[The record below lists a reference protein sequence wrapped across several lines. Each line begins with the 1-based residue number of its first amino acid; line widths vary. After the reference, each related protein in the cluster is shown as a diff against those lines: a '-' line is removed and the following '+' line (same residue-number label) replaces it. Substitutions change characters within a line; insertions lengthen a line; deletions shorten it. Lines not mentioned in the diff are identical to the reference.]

1 MAGRVITMLYVRD
14 VIFKYKSWFFG
25 SNMTLSIRPVCEVVV
40 GKILPTLR
48 GEVAQVLSRD
58 YGIRQKD
65 IADMLGITQA
75 SVSLY
80 VNATR
85 GQDRLLMEMFPDIQ
99 SMAAKAARGMVKGAE
114 KGNDECHSMV
124 IFCALCKEIQD
135 DDRFDEYLRRLAEN
149 KDFTVC
155 GRCTEI

>member
-1 MAGRVITMLYVRD
+1 
-14 VIFKYKSWFFG
+14 
-25 SNMTLSIRPVCEVVV
+25 MTFSIRPVCEVVV

-48 GEVAQVLSRD
+48 GEVAQVLSKE

-85 GQDRLLMEMFPDIQ
+85 GRDQVLIGLFPEIQ
-99 SMAAKAARGMVKGAE
+99 QMAKDAAKRMTEEAE
-114 KGNDECHSMV
+114 TSNDRCRSMM
-124 IFCALCKEIQD
+124 IFCSLCKEIQKD
-135 DDRFDEYLRRLAEN
+135 ERFDLYLKKIAES
-149 KDFTVC
+149 KDFTIC
-155 GRCTEI
+155 NGCSEM